1 MIAEKERLI
10 ELGFVQDPY
19 DEDVFFYQF
28 DSIVF
33 SLDLDSKEMTLD
45 IIKGR
50 ILFLGKFKGLDD
62 LENRI
67 TGLKMFLGYEK

>member
-1 MIAEKERLI
+1 MITKKDRLTS
-10 ELGFVQDPY
+10 LGFVQDPY

-33 SLDLDSKEMTLD
+33 ALDLDSKEMTLD

-50 ILFLGKFKGLDD
+50 ILFLGKFKD
-62 LENRI
+62 LNEVENRI
-67 TGLKMFLGYEK
+67 TGLKMLLGYEK